1 MRFPKSLHAEGW
13 HTHLHQLRMASHDDD
28 LRSSRE
34 RRGFHVLAAVVA
46 VGSLLASAG
55 LNAVDDP
62 RPLDV
67 QLSTAMHNAGETLR
81 AWQGQLSRGLQV
93 SLRAVAD
100 GKELPAAATAA
111 STTQATLVVAA
122 ATSAV
127 DADDRDQP
135 VSAEATPLADGVMR

>member
-67 QLSTAMHNAGETLR
+67 QLSTAMHNAGETLK

-100 GKELPAAATAA
+100 GKELPAAPAATQQALVATAP
-111 STTQATLVVAA
+111 
-122 ATSAV
+122 AV

-135 VSAEATPLADGVMR
+135 VSAEAAPPADGGVMR

>member
-13 HTHLHQLRMASHDDD
+13 HTHLHQLRMASHDDN

-67 QLSTAMHNAGETLR
+67 QLSTAMHNAGETLK

-100 GKELPAAATAA
+100 GKELPAAPAATQQALVATAP
-111 STTQATLVVAA
+111 
-122 ATSAV
+122 AV

-135 VSAEATPLADGVMR
+135 VSAEAAPPADGGVMR

>member
-111 STTQATLVVAA
+111 PTTQATLVAAA
-122 ATSAV
+122 ATPAV

-135 VSAEATPLADGVMR
+135 VSAEAAPLADGVMR

>member
-1 MRFPKSLHAEGW
+1 MRFPTSLHAEGW
-13 HTHLHQLRMASHDDD
+13 HTHLHQFRMASHDDD

-46 VGSLLASAG
+46 IGGLLASAG
-55 LNAVDDP
+55 LNVADDP

-67 QLSTAMHNAGETLR
+67 QLGTAMHQVGETLR

-100 GKELPAAATAA
+100 GRDSQDAPAE
-111 STTQATLVVAA
+111 
-122 ATSAV
+122 
-127 DADDRDQP
+127 DGGDRA
-135 VSAEATPLADGVMR
+135 VSARAPLPQRR

>member
-1 MRFPKSLHAEGW
+1 
-13 HTHLHQLRMASHDDD
+13 MASHDDD

-46 VGSLLASAG
+46 VGSLLASVG

-111 STTQATLVVAA
+111 STTQATLVVSA